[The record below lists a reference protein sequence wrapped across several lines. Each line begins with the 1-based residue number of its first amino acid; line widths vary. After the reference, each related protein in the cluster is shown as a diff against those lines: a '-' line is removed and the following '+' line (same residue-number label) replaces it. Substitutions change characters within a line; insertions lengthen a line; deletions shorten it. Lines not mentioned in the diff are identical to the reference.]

1 MKKLLMGLCLLF
13 FVLSETRA
21 ADRSI
26 WKYTM
31 SEDLLTVSVTIPKG
45 QYLYQKSTSAELSH
59 NDKALAPSEIPR
71 TVSHEDSF
79 SGKAEIYSGGAVH
92 SWKFKLNKDSFPLK
106 LLLRWRGCAEAAG
119 GRPAMCFLP
128 GSDEFAFEKP
138 EIVKT
143 PKLLIPEEE
152 PAVVPEKKEE
162 KAEPGNNS
170 NEFPG
175 FEIVRAE
182 VGYLDA
188 PEFIA
193 FLKGEKREL
202 FLSFAGR
209 NFLMVLLLTFLG
221 GIALN
226 LTPCVLP
233 MIPINLA
240 IIGAKTGTRAACM
253 FRGLIYGA
261 GIAFAYGALGVAVV
275 LTGSSFGVIDSTW
288 WFNAFIAVLF
298 ILLGLSLF
306 DLFLLDLSRFDS
318 KFRSLSGARLVG
330 IFAMGAVAAILAGAC
345 VAPVVVAA
353 LLQSSR
359 MYNSGEHIGLI
370 LPFVLG
376 LGMALPWPIAAAG
389 FSVMPKPGVW
399 MKYVKYGFGVII
411 LLMGLYYGYTAFQI
425 GTASGSLEK
434 MAQNETAL
442 KDALRESARSGKLVL
457 IDFRAEWCKSCKTME
472 ATTFKNP
479 NVQEEI
485 KNFLFVPFDATDIS
499 NPNISAM
506 LERFGVAGLP
516 AYLVVRGK

>member
-13 FVLSETRA
+13 FVLAEARS
-21 ADRSI
+21 ADRST

-31 SEDLLTVSVTIPKG
+31 SEDLLTVSVTVPKG
-45 QYLYQKSTSAELSH
+45 QYLYQKSTSAEVLH
-59 NDKALAPSEIPR
+59 DGKVLAPSESPR

-79 SGKAEIYSGGAVH
+79 SGKAEVYPGGAVH
-92 SWKFKLNKDSFPLK
+92 AWKFKLAKDSFPLK
-106 LLLRWRGCAEAAG
+106 LLLRWQGCAEAAG

-128 GSDEFAFEKP
+128 GREEFSFEKP
-138 EIVKT
+138 EIVTAPKT
-143 PKLLIPEEE
+143 LFPEEE
-152 PAVVPEKKEE
+152 PAVPEKKEA
-162 KAEPGNNS
+162 KAEPAKDS
-170 NEFPG
+170 KEFPG

-182 VGYLDA
+182 VGYMGA

-209 NFLMVLLLTFLG
+209 NFLTILLLTLLG

-240 IIGAKTGTRAACM
+240 IIGAKTGNRAACI

-288 WFNAFIAVLF
+288 WFNTFIAVLF

-318 KFRSLSGARLVG
+318 KFRSLSGARLIG

-399 MKYVKYGFGVII
+399 MKYVKYGFGIII

-457 IDFRAEWCKSCKTME
+457 IDFHAEWCKSCKTME

-479 NVQEEI
+479 SVQEEI
-485 KNFLFVPFDATDIS
+485 KNVLFVPFDATDIS